1 MSGAAL
7 RIDAGRRS
15 ELRPASVRLIRLP
28 PQPNGLPQ
36 EAIVLLDEAGTL
48 RAYVNRCQHLPI
60 PLDGG
65 SGRFLTDDGKFL
77 SCGTHGA
84 RYRLEDGL
92 CVEGPCGGRALE
104 VLEVELEGDAIVLL
118 FELGVSRS

>member
-1 MSGAAL
+1 VSGAAL

-15 ELRPASVRLIRLP
+15 ELRSGIVRLIQLP

-36 EAIVLLDEAGTL
+36 EAIVLLDAAGML

-65 SGRFLTDDGKFL
+65 SGRFLTDDGRFL
-77 SCGTHGA
+77 QCGTHGA
-84 RYRLEDGL
+84 RYRLEDGM
-92 CVEGPCGGRALE
+92 CVDGPCGGRALE
-104 VLEVELEGDAIVLL
+104 SLEFEVQGDAIVLI
-118 FELGVSRS
+118 FARA